1 MVRLQCTTHNR
12 GERIHKEMAA
22 LAKTSNKVLSNSL
35 RNLET
40 FPPPVSETDQ
50 KFVESLAKNVSK
62 IKVRRKSL
70 PGSINDSENGH
81 NRKSKIPVNNELR
94 RKILEGKKDLQ
105 KHEEKKE
112 KVLMEGEKERWETM
126 SRISIAPFQNCLL
139 STGARR
145 LLARDRLL

>member
-1 MVRLQCTTHNR
+1 
-12 GERIHKEMAA
+12 MAA
-22 LAKTSNKVLSNSL
+22 LAKTSNDVLSNSL

-50 KFVESLAKNVSK
+50 KFVESLARNVVK
-62 IKVRRKSL
+62 IKVRRRSL
-70 PGSINDSENGH
+70 PGSLNDSDENAH
-81 NRKSKIPVNNELR
+81 NKKSKIPVNNELR

-126 SRISIAPFQNCLL
+126 SRILIAPFQNCLL